1 MAMKDFMRTAAL
13 VIHKKEGE
21 NIMNDCKKNL
31 IELFEFFDGYFDTDK
46 RLWIIPYRYRKSIF
60 KSMQVYGF
68 RINVV
73 NSIKDSLLCKIVNN
87 DDKRTLQFVA
97 FYKGKIRK

>member
-1 MAMKDFMRTAAL
+1 
-13 VIHKKEGE
+13 
-21 NIMNDCKKNL
+21 MNDCKKSL

-46 RLWIIPYRYRKSIF
+46 RLWVIPFRYSKAIF

-73 NSIKDSLLCKIVNN
+73 NSIKDNLLCKIVNQ
-87 DDKRTLQFVA
+87 DDKRTLQFIA